1 MKKYLSGFVALAIIF
16 NTLTF
21 SVVTSAQTQATIP
34 VSDPLT
40 AATDVA
46 TQGESKLDH
55 DAVLNTTPQ
64 ALPFSQNWTDA
75 SLITANDTWT
85 NVPGIVGYRG
95 DDPAFTGTGIDPQ
108 TITADLSAT
117 QPNVAA
123 NQTNPDTNTTGGLA
137 EFAIANPV
145 VALQGSGTRPAPH
158 LLIHLNTTAST
169 GIVVSYNLRDID
181 GSTDNAIQPVALQ
194 YRVGGTGSYTNIPG
208 AFVADA
214 STGPSQATLVTPV
227 SVTLPAACENQ
238 ALVQLRII
246 TANAVNS
253 DEWIGVDDISV
264 TAGGGTSV
272 PSGVGSSSPNNP
284 NASDPVLLTVTVAPG
299 SNPTSTNMGVE
310 SDLTN
315 IGGSSTQAF
324 FDNGTNGD
332 VTPGDNVFSFA
343 TNVAPATASGIKLLP
358 FRVFDAEARESTGN
372 IQLTVQG
379 TSSPSG
385 TGTASPS
392 STTPGGS
399 SLLSFSVVPGTL
411 PTSTG
416 ITVTGDLSSIG
427 GSASQAFNNNGSN
440 NFSFPV
446 TVPGNATEGLK
457 TFPITIADAQARTG
471 TGSITL
477 TVLINVSHTQAEHRI
492 MGDPTAAGATDQ
504 NDWLI
509 ARNQYV
515 VGYNCSKGIANWVA
529 WHIDASWLGSANRTD
544 NYRADTSLPPGCYQV
559 QGSDYSGNVNNGGF
573 DRGHSVP
580 SGDRTNSVPDND
592 ATFLMTNFIPQAPQN
607 NQGVWN
613 NMENYIRGEVTAG
626 NEVYTWMGSAG
637 QGGIGLNGFAT
648 TVAGGH
654 VVVPA
659 YVWRVVMVLPVGSND
674 LSRVDTNTR
683 VFAVLTPNVQNASG
697 LNTNWMTYIC
707 PVSKIEQLTGMNF
720 FSNVPAATANIL
732 KQKIDPILAA
742 QTVGSGTV
750 TNLTLAYPTTYMT
763 GNITVNGTLALG
775 PHSLFTTNTSGSL
788 NYKITLGPNATVTR
802 LNSGM
807 VNGTAEKQF
816 TSVTPFTFP
825 VGTIDGYSPVTAN
838 LTALGTNP
846 SSLTVTPRNITHP
859 NSFDPAFSL
868 KRYWTLTESGDLTA
882 NLIFKYLDTDVP
894 AGVNESSLALHKF
907 DSVFTL
913 ITGVSVDTNANT
925 VTTTTPVNSF
935 SDWTLIRPM
944 NPANDLTV
952 SGRVTIPRA
961 GTSGVRAATVTF
973 TDQQTGA
980 IRTTV
985 TDALGNYNFG
995 SITSGTTFTATVTAR
1010 GLVFPSRTIQVFSNL
1025 INEDFSGQRR

>member
-1 MKKYLSGFVALAIIF
+1 MKKFYLSFLVLSLIASS
-16 NTLTF
+16 LTF
-21 SVVTSAQTQATIP
+21 GPGVRAQTESLSRIETAS
-34 VSDPLT
+34 SDRDEKDGPTNST
-40 AATDVA
+40 AQT
-46 TQGESKLDH
+46 
-55 DAVLNTTPQ
+55 
-64 ALPFSQNWTDA
+64 LPFSQNWSNTG
-75 SLITANDTWT
+75 LITADDNWT

-95 DDPAFTGTGIDPQ
+95 DDLTLATGTDPQ
-108 TITADLSAT
+108 IVSADGSAT
-117 QPNVAA
+117 QTDVNANRNDPNAFASGGITEFELADPVA
-123 NQTNPDTNTTGGLA
+123 
-137 EFAIANPV
+137 
-145 VALQGSGTRPAPH
+145 ALQGSGTADAPH
-158 LLIHLNTTAST
+158 IVLNLNTTGST

-181 GSTDNAIQPVALQ
+181 GSTDNAVQPVALQ
-194 YRVGGTGSYTNIPG
+194 YRVGGSGDYTNIPG

-214 STGPSQATLVTPV
+214 SSGPSQATLVTPV

-238 ALVQLRII
+238 SLLQLRII
-246 TANAVNS
+246 TANAVGS
-253 DEWIGVDDISV
+253 DEWIGIDDINV
-264 TAGGGTSV
+264 VAGGGTSV
-272 PSGVGSSSPNNP
+272 PSGIGSATPNNP
-284 NASDPVLLTVTVAPG
+284 NAGDPVLLTVTVAPG
-299 SNPTSTNMGVE
+299 SNPTSTNLAVE
-310 SDLTN
+310 TDLTN
-315 IGGSSTQAF
+315 IGGSATQAF
-324 FDNGTNGD
+324 FDDGTNGD
-332 VTPGDNVFSFA
+332 VTPSDNVFSFA
-343 TNVAPATASGIKLLP
+343 TNVTGGTTSGIKLLG
-358 FRVFDAEARESTGN
+358 FRVFDAEARESTGS

-379 TSSPSG
+379 TSDPSG
-385 TGTASPS
+385 TGSASPS
-392 STTPGGS
+392 SVQPGGS
-399 SLLSFSVVPGTL
+399 SLLTFTVLPGTL

-416 ITVTGDLSSIG
+416 IVVTGDLSSIG
-427 GSASQAFNNNGSN
+427 GSSTQVFTDNGSN

-457 TFPITIADAQARTG
+457 TFPITIADAQSRTG
-471 TGSITL
+471 TGSISL
-477 TVLINVSHTQAEHRI
+477 TVLVNVSHTPFEHRI
-492 MGDPTAAGATDQ
+492 MGDPSTAGATDQ

-515 VGYNCSKGIANWVA
+515 VGYNCGKGIANWVA

-573 DRGHSVP
+573 DRGHMVP
-580 SGDRTNSVPDND
+580 SGDRTNSVNDND

-607 NQGVWN
+607 NQGPWN
-613 NMENYIRGEVTAG
+613 NMENYIRGEITAG
-626 NEVYTWMGSAG
+626 NEVYTWMGGAG
-637 QGGIGLNGFAT
+637 QGGIGLNGFAN
-648 TVAGGH
+648 TVANGH

-674 LSRVDTNTR
+674 LSRVDANTR
-683 VFAVLTPNVQNASG
+683 VFAVLTPNVQNANG

-707 PVSKIEQLTGMNF
+707 PVSKIEQLTGLNF
-720 FSNVPAATANIL
+720 FQNVPAATAAVL

-750 TNLTLAYPTTYMT
+750 TNLTVAYPLTYMT
-763 GNITVNGTLALG
+763 GNLTVNGTLALG
-775 PHSLFTTNTSGSL
+775 PDSLITTNTSGTT

-807 VNGTAEKQF
+807 VNGAVEKQF
-816 TSVTPFTFP
+816 TSATSFTFP
-825 VGTIDGYSPVTAN
+825 VGTPDGYSPVTAN
-838 LTALGTNP
+838 LTALGINP

-859 NSFDPAFSL
+859 NSFDPAFTL

-894 AGVNESSLALHKF
+894 VGVSESSLALHKF

-925 VTTTTPVNSF
+925 VSTTTPVNSF

-944 NPANDLTV
+944 NPVNDLTV
-952 SGRVTIPRA
+952 SGRVTIPRG
-961 GTSGVRAATVTF
+961 GTTGVRNATVTF
-973 TDQQTGA
+973 TDQQSGA

-1010 GLVFPSRTIQVFSNL
+1010 GLVFPSRSIQVFSNL
-1025 INEDFSGQRR
+1025 VNEDFSGQRRVPGARTEGDY

>member
-1 MKKYLSGFVALAIIF
+1 MKKFYLSFLVLSLFVSSL
-16 NTLTF
+16 TLGPG
-21 SVVTSAQTQATIP
+21 VRGQTDPTLRSEIAA
-34 VSDPLT
+34 SDRLEKDGPTNLT
-40 AATDVA
+40 V
-46 TQGESKLDH
+46 Q
-55 DAVLNTTPQ
+55 P
-64 ALPFSQNWTDA
+64 LPFSQNWSNTG
-75 SLITANDTWT
+75 LITTDDNWA
-85 NVPGIVGYRG
+85 NVPGIIGYRG
-95 DDPAFTGTGIDPQ
+95 DALAANAADPQ
-108 TITADLSAT
+108 TITADGSGT
-117 QPNVAA
+117 PVDVNA
-123 NQTNPDTNTTGGLA
+123 NQTDPNTFGTGGVTEFTLTDPVIAIKGSGTAVAPHIVLNLNTTGGTN
-137 EFAIANPV
+137 IV
-145 VALQGSGTRPAPH
+145 VA
-158 LLIHLNTTAST
+158 
-169 GIVVSYNLRDID
+169 YNLRDID
-181 GSTDNAIQPVALQ
+181 GSVNNAVQPVALQ
-194 YRVGGTGSYTNIPG
+194 YRVGTSGSYTNVPA

-214 STGPSQATLVTPV
+214 SAGPSTATLVTPV
-227 SVTLPAACENQ
+227 SAALPAACDNQ
-238 ALVQLRII
+238 PVVQVRII
-246 TANAVNS
+246 TNNAVGV
-253 DEWIGVDDISV
+253 DEWIGIDDIVV
-264 TAGGGTSV
+264 TAAG
-272 PSGVGSSSPNNP
+272 GSSSPSGSGSATPNNP
-284 NASDPVLLTVTVAPG
+284 NAGDPVLLTVTVTPG
-299 SNPTSTNMGVE
+299 SSPTSTNLAVE
-310 SDLTN
+310 TDLTN
-315 IGGSSTQAF
+315 IGGSATQAF
-324 FDNGTNGD
+324 FDDGTNGD
-332 VTPGDNVFSFA
+332 TTPSDNVFSFA
-343 TNVAPATASGIKLLP
+343 TNVVGGTTSGIKLLS

-372 IQLTVQG
+372 IQITVQG
-379 TSSPSG
+379 TSNPSG
-385 TGTASPS
+385 TGSASPS
-392 STTPGGS
+392 SVQPGGS
-399 SLLSFSVVPGTL
+399 SLLSFTVLPGTL

-416 ITVTGDLSSIG
+416 IVVTGNLSSIG
-427 GSASQAFNNNGSN
+427 GSSTQIFTDNGSN

-457 TFPITIADAQARTG
+457 TFPITITDAQSRTG
-471 TGSITL
+471 TGSISL
-477 TVLINVSHTQAEHRI
+477 TVLVNVSHTPAEHRI

-504 NDWLI
+504 NDWLLE
-509 ARNQYV
+509 RNQYV

-613 NMENYIRGEVTAG
+613 NMENYIRTQITAG

-637 QGGIGLNGFAT
+637 QGGIGLNGFAN
-648 TVAGGH
+648 TVANGH

-674 LSRVDTNTR
+674 LARVDANTR
-683 VFAVLTPNVQNASG
+683 VFAVLTPNVQNANG

-707 PVSKIEQLTGMNF
+707 PVSKIEQLTGMTF
-720 FSNVPAATANIL
+720 FPNVPAATASVL

-750 TNLTLAYPTTYMT
+750 TNLTLAYPLTYMT
-763 GNITVNGTLALG
+763 GNVVVNGTLALG
-775 PHSLFTTNTSGSL
+775 PHTLMTNNTTGSL

-807 VNGTAEKQF
+807 VNGTVEKQF
-816 TSVTPFTFP
+816 TSATSFTFP
-825 VGTIDGYSPVTAN
+825 VGSHDGYSPVTAN
-838 LTALGTNP
+838 LTALGGP

-859 NSFDPAFSL
+859 NSFDPSFTL

-913 ITGVSVDTNANT
+913 INGVSVDTNANT

-1010 GLVFPSRTIQVFSNL
+1010 GLLFPSRTIQVFSNL
-1025 INEDFSGQRR
+1025 VNEDFSGQRR